1 MTDAATR
8 PALTEPA
15 AAPAASASPGA
26 SALKSGAAPQ
36 GGDLVK
42 RHHWITR
49 AWHWTNAVTVTVL
62 LMSGLMIFN
71 AHPRL
76 YWGAYGANP
85 DPAWLDLTGRTGR
98 PFPGWATIP
107 SHYSLSDAR
116 LWHFAFG
123 WLLMAGIAGYLLWSL
138 VSGHLK
144 RDLAP
149 RKAELA
155 PAHVWADI
163 KDHAR
168 LRLPTGAAALRYG
181 ILQKLAYG
189 GVLLVLLPG
198 MILTGLTMSPGMNAA
213 WPWLLELF
221 GGRQSARSL
230 HFVFAGGLVAFFF
243 VHIAMVL
250 LAGPFNELRSMLSG
264 WYRLPAERPVTR
276 PVTRP
281 AEDA

>member
-1 MTDAATR
+1 MTE
-8 PALTEPA
+8 TEPA
-15 AAPAASASPGA
+15 PLPAVQAV
-26 SALKSGAAPQ
+26 PQ

-42 RHHWITR
+42 RHHFITR
-49 AWHWTNAVTVTVL
+49 AWHWTNVVTVTIM

-76 YWGAYGANP
+76 YWGAFGANP
-85 DPAWLDLTGRTGR
+85 DHAWLDLTGSTGR

-107 SHYSLSDAR
+107 TNYSLADAR

-123 WLLMAGIAGYLLWSL
+123 WLLMIAIAGYLLWSL
-138 VSGHLK
+138 VSGHLR

-149 RKAELA
+149 SAAELA
-155 PAHVWADI
+155 PVHIWQDI
-163 KDHAR
+163 KNHAR
-168 LRLPTGAAALRYG
+168 LKLPTGAAALRYN

-198 MILTGLTMSPGMNAA
+198 MIVTGLTMSPGMNAA
-213 WPWLLELF
+213 WPWVLDLL

-230 HFVFAGGLVAFFF
+230 HFLCAAGLVAFFL
-243 VHIAMVL
+243 VHIAMVV
-250 LAGPFNELRSMLSG
+250 LAGPLNELRSMLSG
-264 WYRLPAERPVTR
+264 WYRLPVE
-276 PVTRP
+276 RP